1 MLDVLAQL
9 RGQPAGST
17 NPDLLVFGINLIS
30 IGLLLALL
38 IIFIGTWRKTKA
50 PFTLG
55 LVIFVG
61 VLLLEDLVRVRRVAG
76 IGLNSP
82 GLVVLPE
89 FLELIALAVLLYLAT
104 R

>member
-1 MLDVLAQL
+1 MLEVLAQV
-9 RGQPAGST
+9 RGAQPPPGFNT
-17 NPDLLVFGINLIS
+17 ELLVFGINLVS
-30 IGLLLALL
+30 IGLLLGLL
-38 IIFIGTWRKTKA
+38 IIFIGTWRKTRA

-61 VLLLEDLVRVRRVAG
+61 VLLLEDLVRVRRLLG
-76 IGLNSP
+76 IGGGP

>member
-1 MLDVLAQL
+1 MLEILAQV
-9 RGQPAGST
+9 RPAQPAMNT
-17 NPDLLVFGINLIS
+17 DLLVFGINLVS
-30 IGLLLALL
+30 IGLLLGLL

-55 LVIFVG
+55 LVIFVA
-61 VLLLEDLVRVRRVAG
+61 VLLLEDLVRVRRILG
-76 IGLNSP
+76 IGGGPTLTI
-82 GLVVLPE
+82 LPE

>member
-1 MLDVLAQL
+1 MLDVLAQV
-9 RGQPAGST
+9 RPAPQQF
-17 NPDLLVFGINLIS
+17 NPDLLGLGINLIS
-30 IGLLLALL
+30 IGLLIGLL
-38 IIFIGTWRKTKA
+38 IIFIGTWRKTRA

-61 VLLLEDLVRVRRVAG
+61 VLLLEDLVRVRRIMG
-76 IGLNSP
+76 IGGGP
-82 GLVVLPE
+82 YAVVIPE

>member
-1 MLDVLAQL
+1 MLGEVLLQVQRPGAAQV
-9 RGQPAGST
+9 
-17 NPDLLVFGINLIS
+17 NPDLLMVGINLVS

-38 IIFIGTWRKTKA
+38 IIFVGTWRKTKA

-61 VLLLEDLVRVRRVAG
+61 VLLLEDLVRVRRIFGVG
-76 IGLNSP
+76 GGP
-82 GLVVLPE
+82 GLVLLPE
-89 FLELIALAVLLYLAT
+89 VLELAALAVLLYLAT